1 MILPVKKTCGRLRK
15 GVLTVFCPKCG
26 AELVPGARFCS
37 KCGSEVGLAEPAAG
51 TSGAQ
56 TFTVTFTREKQWF
69 AINPAVKIIV
79 DERDEYRIDSGET
92 IRVPMTGGIH
102 GVTFRCGV
110 RNKVIQLE
118 VAGDLSVNLKWNRL
132 TGSLVVK

>member
-1 MILPVKKTCGRLRK
+1 
-15 GVLTVFCPKCG
+15 VLTVFCPKCG

-37 KCGSEVGLAEPAAG
+37 KCGQEVGLAEPTAETAG
-51 TSGAQ
+51 VQ
-56 TFTVTFTREKQWF
+56 TYTVTFTREKQWF

-79 DERDEYRIDSGET
+79 DERDEYRIDNGET
-92 IRVPMTGGIH
+92 IRVPMTGGVH

-118 VAGDLSVNLKWNRL
+118 VAGDLSLNLRWNRL
-132 TGSLVVK
+132 TGSLIVK